1 MLRRDVFGKFD
12 SERQYQIRRWGV
24 RQADGSFTEVPKS
37 IEEYVLYMEDY
48 LHEARHQ
55 LSRLPEPEA
64 RDVALDTLRKV
75 VTLGIACF
83 EQHGVKGRNPNAL
96 VINGRD
102 GQPA

>member
-1 MLRRDVFGKFD
+1 MKRITVYAALET
-12 SERQYQIRRWGV
+12 ERQYQIKRWGV
-24 RQADGSFTEVPKS
+24 RQADGSFREVPHS
-37 IEEYVLYMEDY
+37 VEDFVLYMEDY

-75 VTLGIACF
+75 VTMGIACF
-83 EQHGVKGRNPNAL
+83 EQHGVQRRDPNVP